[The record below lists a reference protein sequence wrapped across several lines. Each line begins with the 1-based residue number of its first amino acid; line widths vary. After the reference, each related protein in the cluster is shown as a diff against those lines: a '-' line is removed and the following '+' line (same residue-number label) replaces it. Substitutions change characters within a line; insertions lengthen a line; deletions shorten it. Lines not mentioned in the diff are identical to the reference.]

1 MQFRQQQQQAAA
13 AAAAQADLFAR
24 LRGPLP
30 RLPLPLPLPFLH
42 AHAAAASAKF
52 GPAAAAALASSPFAD
67 NLRARFHGFAAAAS
81 VAAAANTS
89 NPVSTSPPSCL
100 PAGVPPPLSGL
111 HPPNSLLPRPS
122 PNGSQSEPGAG
133 LPPLLTHVGPT
144 SPSCRNPYN
153 DEPMSPNGKNL
164 DRQTYHYSIYNY
176 FERTTLL
183 DSSLAAT
190 FGIWW
195 FEVKVAS
202 PTLHC
207 RKKNSAGPKQ
217 AAPKSSRQLM
227 PLRAFWQKNSF
238 CIFWTVLEL
247 STTTFTD
254 SESDDAKRRRSRT
267 NFSQWQLEELER
279 VFQSCHYPDVFM
291 REAMALKLDLK
302 ESRISVRKM
311 NAHYVHTY

>member
-1 MQFRQQQQQAAA
+1 MLENGLSQFMQFRQQQQQAAA

-164 DRQTYHYSIYNY
+164 DNRQTYHYSIYNY

-183 DSSLAAT
+183 DSCN
-190 FGIWW
+190 
-195 FEVKVAS
+195 V
-202 PTLHC
+202 
-207 RKKNSAGPKQ
+207 RY
-217 AAPKSSRQLM
+217 LM
-227 PLRAFWQKNSF
+227 
-238 CIFWTVLEL
+238 I
-247 STTTFTD
+247 
-254 SESDDAKRRRSRT
+254 
-267 NFSQWQLEELER
+267 
-279 VFQSCHYPDVFM
+279 
-291 REAMALKLDLK
+291 
-302 ESRISVRKM
+302 
-311 NAHYVHTY
+311 